1 MGSRFFCPIAKTTE
15 DMKATT
21 FTPESTAKQSVSAL
35 AERVLEFLTS
45 TPFALISGI
54 VALFAVMAAVVNG
67 TWGVFHTVAMAIFA
81 VSALLSMAVST
92 EEGGAA

>member
-1 MGSRFFCPIAKTTE
+1 
-15 DMKATT
+15 MKATT
-21 FTPESTAKQSVSAL
+21 FTPESTAKQSASAL

-45 TPFALISGI
+45 TSFALISGSLA
-54 VALFAVMAAVVNG
+54 VFAVMAAVVNG
-67 TWGVFHTVAMAIFA
+67 SWGAFHTVAMAIFA